1 MAINMHM
8 RMSIHTLV
16 DITETNIRKSSNK
29 TIVAQQSNLDSF
41 IQTIGLRANIEP
53 VSVLSEVIDITN
65 KGFGTQFEGKQR
77 VWTFIFD
84 NPYTGAITE
93 DMMLEDFDLIP
104 IITGLN
110 ETGLINNSVVRTKSN
125 LEKNIVFDLGT
136 PENT

>member
-8 RMSIHTLV
+8 RMSIQTLI
-16 DITETNIRKSSNK
+16 DITQTNIRKSSDK

-53 VSVLSEVIDITN
+53 ISVQSNVVDVTN
-65 KGFGTQFEGKQR
+65 KEFGNQFEGKQR
-77 VWTFIFD
+77 VWTFMFD

-93 DMMLEDFDLIP
+93 DMLLEDFDLIP

-110 ETGLINNSVVRTKSN
+110 ETGLINNSVVRTTSN
-125 LEKNIVFDLGT
+125 LEKNILFDLGT
-136 PENT
+136 